1 MALYHTKRNRCRS
14 FAKEYINWLR
24 PRRSVYWA
32 DTSPHVPIVSALG
45 SEVTNDTALSSME
58 TSIPEVGYA
67 SVFEQ
72 LPRTSYTQK
81 HANWPD
87 NLCQH

>member
-1 MALYHTKRNRCRS
+1 VPLFQAE
-14 FAKEYINWLR
+14 EYMNWLR

-32 DTSPHVPIVSALG
+32 DISVHVSIVSAQGLKLLM
-45 SEVTNDTALSSME
+45 TQLFSME
-58 TSIPEVGYA
+58 TSIPEAGYA
-67 SVFEQ
+67 SVSEQ
-72 LPRTSYTQK
+72 LPQTSYTQK